1 MKLVPDE
8 ILQVL
13 MFLSALDLDELE
25 DNDVDIELE
34 GIVETLCTRLLMRK
48 ADIDNNIYIQI
59 ISFLN
64 LLKICSTDLLKD
76 IIVWAEVNI
85 AELVIED

>member
-59 ISFLN
+59 ISFFN
-64 LLKICSTDLLKD
+64 LFKICITEFLKD

-85 AELVIED
+85 SQLVIED